1 MRTVLRALLIAGAAT
16 LTITLESSVVPH
28 LRLPFAAPDLI
39 LLAVLALAAEWG
51 TSSGAATGFAIG
63 FVQDLA
69 PPSLD
74 ALGRHALI
82 LTVVGALAGRA
93 GREVRRS
100 ALRTSVLA
108 GLCAGLAVILN
119 TLIGLA
125 LGDGTGLSR
134 PGLLL
139 GVLAAALY
147 TAVATPLVVPA
158 LAVPARRLGEPDV
171 RYLSPMGH
179 AGDGSV
185 LPGAVRSSPVPTTSE
200 LRPESERV

>member
-1 MRTVLRALLIAGAAT
+1 MRTVLRAMLIVAAAT
-16 LTITLESSVVPH
+16 LAVTLESSVVPH
-28 LRLPFAAPDLI
+28 LHLPFATPDLV

-51 TSSGAATGFAIG
+51 TCSGAATGFAIG
-63 FVQDLA
+63 LIQDLA

-82 LTVVGALAGRA
+82 LTVIGALAGRA

-108 GLCAGLAVILN
+108 GLCAGLAVIINL
-119 TLIGLA
+119 LIGIA

-139 GVLAAALY
+139 ALLAAALY
-147 TAVATPLVVPA
+147 TAVATPLIVPA

-171 RYLSPMGH
+171 RYLSPMGD

-185 LPGAVRSSPVPTTSE
+185 LPGAVRASPVPATTE